1 MIAFRRAA
9 VAAVVFASFTLSAL
23 AADVTGKWTSTFDTA
38 VGEQHYTYTFKV
50 DGEKLTG
57 TAVND
62 SSSSDIT
69 DGKIKGDDI
78 TFVENLK
85 YEGQTL
91 VVTYVGK
98 VSGDEIKFTRT
109 VGDYGS
115 EELVAKRAK

>member
-69 DGKIKGDDI
+69 DGKMKGDDI